1 MNEATISYLEE
12 HIPEL
17 ADAATKQAYWQ
28 TLASGDSVV
37 ELENNQLVE
46 VFPDGSRNVIK
57 TMPPAV
63 SVMRGQKM
71 RLK

>member
-1 MNEATISYLEE
+1 
-12 HIPEL
+12 L